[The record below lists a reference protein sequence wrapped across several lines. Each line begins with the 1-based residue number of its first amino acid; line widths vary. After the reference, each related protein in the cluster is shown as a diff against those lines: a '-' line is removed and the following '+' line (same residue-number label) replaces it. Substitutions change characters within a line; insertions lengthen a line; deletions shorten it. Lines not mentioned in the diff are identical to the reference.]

1 MDLTF
6 DLKLDF
12 TTWIWPQDHANEHG
26 VRPLVHWLTFRA
38 EVSTLGADSI
48 LCALLHLPVGADG
61 AAEVWG
67 VPVAGTADGG
77 LGVLVVGHSWAA
89 LTTPASAR
97 EMWTEFPI
105 NLILQK
111 FLPTFFDLGFWH
123 HFCIGNP
130 HCCPPLIHLKEI
142 RNKIETKKQRIRKT

>member
-1 MDLTF
+1 M
-6 DLKLDF
+6 
-12 TTWIWPQDHANEHG
+12 
-26 VRPLVHWLTFRA
+26 
-38 EVSTLGADSI
+38 STLGADSI

-61 AAEVWG
+61 AAEVCG

-77 LGVLVVGHSWAA
+77 LGVLVVGHSGAA

-111 FLPTFFDLGFWH
+111 FLPTFFDLGF
-123 HFCIGNP
+123 
-130 HCCPPLIHLKEI
+130 
-142 RNKIETKKQRIRKT
+142 